1 MVLNSGQYELE
12 SDFKYVW
19 SENNKYGKE
28 MIFALLHETGNNAAE
43 IACHFGPSDHRKY
56 RGVGNIMAY
65 PFRFGVVMTKKI
77 HAVSSF
83 IMIIREMQ
91 NGMINLI
98 TVSITWFRKR
108 G

>member
-43 IACHFGPSDHRKY
+43 IACHFGPSDHPEVPGRWQY
-56 RGVGNIMAY
+56 RCHFLLFY
-65 PFRFGVVMTKKI
+65 HPYKKD
-77 HAVSSF
+77 
-83 IMIIREMQ
+83 
-91 NGMINLI
+91 GC
-98 TVSITWFRKR
+98 T
-108 G
+108 